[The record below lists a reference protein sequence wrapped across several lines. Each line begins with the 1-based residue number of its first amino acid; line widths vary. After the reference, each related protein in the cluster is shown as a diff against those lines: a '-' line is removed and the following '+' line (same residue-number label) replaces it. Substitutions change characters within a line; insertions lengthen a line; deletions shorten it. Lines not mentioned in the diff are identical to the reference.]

1 MSVPGGGA
9 GVCAGGVIGVCM
21 SPATRAIDSNARIAG
36 VYSGRRRRQR
46 PEKIMRCLS
55 LVLALSLTAIPQAAE
70 LTIVG
75 AWTFNRDLSAIPNEP
90 ETPHAPRGGGGR
102 PAGQGGI
109 SGRGSLLG
117 LGGNSPSDNE
127 MHRAQVIRRRL
138 SEIPLRL
145 IISRNSESVT
155 IVDEIGR
162 SQTLK
167 ADGKKQ
173 DRLTG
178 DGEFTS
184 KTRFE
189 GAKLVVEEDFGG
201 PKLITTFTPL
211 LEAGELPRLE
221 VTMKAENLPGAG
233 RARLGQRA
241 GSPERPDRP
250 GIRRV
255 YDAEAR

>member
-1 MSVPGGGA
+1 MRRLVPLT
-9 GVCAGGVIGVCM
+9 I
-21 SPATRAIDSNARIAG
+21 
-36 VYSGRRRRQR
+36 
-46 PEKIMRCLS
+46 
-55 LVLALSLTAIPQAAE
+55 VLALTLTVMPHAAE
-70 LTIVG
+70 LTIAG
-75 AWTFNRDLSAIPNEP
+75 PWTLNKDLSTIQDER
-90 ETPHAPRGGGGR
+90 ETPRAPRGGGGR
-102 PAGQGGI
+102 TAGLG
-109 SGRGSLLG
+109 GRGSLLG
-117 LGGNSPSDNE
+117 LGGNSPADDE
-127 MHRAQVIRRRL
+127 MHKAQVIRRRM
-138 SEIPLRL
+138 SEVPLRL
-145 IISRNSESVT
+145 IISRDGNSVT

-184 KTRFE
+184 KARFE

-211 LEAGELPRLE
+211 LEGGELPRLE
-221 VTMKAENLPGAG
+221 VTLNAENMPGAS

-241 GSPERPDRP
+241 GSTERPDRP

>member
-1 MSVPGGGA
+1 
-9 GVCAGGVIGVCM
+9 
-21 SPATRAIDSNARIAG
+21 
-36 VYSGRRRRQR
+36 
-46 PEKIMRCLS
+46 
-55 LVLALSLTAIPQAAE
+55 
-70 LTIVG
+70 
-75 AWTFNRDLSAIPNEP
+75 
-90 ETPHAPRGGGGR
+90 
-102 PAGQGGI
+102 
-109 SGRGSLLG
+109 
-117 LGGNSPSDNE
+117 

-145 IISRNSESVT
+145 IISRNGDSVT

-184 KTRFE
+184 KARFE

-201 PKLITTFTPL
+201 PKLVTTFSPL
-211 LEAGELPRLE
+211 LEGGELPRLE
-221 VTMKAENLPGAG
+221 VTMKAENMPGAA
-233 RARLGQRA
+233 RARLGRRG
-241 GSPERPDRP
+241 GSSERPDPP

>member
-1 MSVPGGGA
+1 MRRLVPF
-9 GVCAGGVIGVCM
+9 
-21 SPATRAIDSNARIAG
+21 AI
-36 VYSGRRRRQR
+36 
-46 PEKIMRCLS
+46 
-55 LVLALSLTAIPQAAE
+55 VLALTLTAIPQAFQ
-70 LTIVG
+70 LTIAGV
-75 AWTFNRDLSAIPNEP
+75 WTLNRDLSTLPDERERP
-90 ETPHAPRGGGGR
+90 DAPRGGGGR
-102 PAGQGGI
+102 PAGQGGLG
-109 SGRGSLLG
+109 GRGSLLG
-117 LGGNSPSDNE
+117 LGGNSPSDDE
-127 MHRAQVIRRRL
+127 VHRAQVIRRRL

-145 IISRNSESVT
+145 IISRNGDSVT

-184 KTRFE
+184 KARFE

-201 PKLITTFTPL
+201 PKLITTFSPL
-211 LEAGELPRLE
+211 LEGGELPRLE
-221 VTMKAENLPGAG
+221 VTMKAENMPGAA
-233 RARLGQRA
+233 RARLGQRG
-241 GSPERPDRP
+241 GSTERPDPP